1 MIPASLRRL
10 TRDGWLLFA
19 TRFIRLFAYGSVS
32 VVLVFYLVGAG
43 LSEPRIGTLLALTLA
58 GDTLVSLYLTT
69 RADRLG
75 RGRVLIAG
83 ALLMAAAGIAFASTS
98 RFWLLL
104 IAGTIGVIS
113 PSGNEVGPFLSVE
126 QAALSSVI
134 PDRVRTEVFAW
145 YTLAG
150 SVATAMGALA
160 AGAATSVLQQSGAMA
175 RADSYRTI
183 VIVYAALGLLLA
195 ALFSRLSS
203 AAEPETR
210 GERPP
215 VRSTFAN
222 LSGLGRSKD
231 VVLKLSALFAIDAFA
246 GGFVIQSF
254 AAYWFYL
261 RFGVDPGTLGVIF
274 FWANIL
280 AGISALLA
288 STLAARF
295 GLIRTMVATHLPSN
309 VLLILVPLMPT
320 LPLAIGVLLARFS
333 ISQMDVPTRQS
344 YLMAVVSP
352 EERSAAAGI
361 TGVAR
366 TIGAA
371 VSPLFVGVMFARPSW
386 INVPFFIAGTLKI
399 VYDLL
404 LYRAFV
410 GVRPPEEEQRAEGR
424 GQRGGTREARSGEQR
439 PLALLFALCPLP
451 FALHRPV
458 AAFVIQQPDLPVEAA
473 AVAGERSR
481 RPDDTVTRHHDRD
494 RVGAVGRAHRSRRA
508 RGSQR
513 LRDRAVARRLAGR
526 EPPQRVPHALLEIG
540 APHVQRKPADVRARA
555 GKVPVQP
562 RARAGD
568 RRRLAIHDFMGREPS
583 PQPRLEAGEPLLR
596 PGELER
602 AQAFTGIE
610 REHLAHGC
618 FEKGA

>member
-1 MIPASLRRL
+1 MIPTALRRL
-10 TRDGWLLFA
+10 TRDGWLLFV
-19 TRFIRLFAYGSVS
+19 TRFVRLFAYGSVS

-58 GDTLVSLYLTT
+58 GDTLVSLFLTT

-75 RGRVLIAG
+75 RARVLIAG
-83 ALLMAAAGIAFASTS
+83 ALLMAAAGIVFASTS
-98 RFWLLL
+98 SFWLLL
-104 IAGTIGVIS
+104 VAGTIGVIS

-126 QAALSSVI
+126 QAALSSVVT
-134 PDRVRTEVFAW
+134 DRARTEVFAW

-150 SVATAMGALA
+150 SVATALGALA
-160 AGAATSVLQQSGAMA
+160 AGTATRVLQSGAMA
-175 RADSYRTI
+175 RGDSYRTI
-183 VIVYAALGLLLA
+183 VIVYAALGFLLA

-203 AAEPETR
+203 AAEADTR
-210 GERPP
+210 GDRQPLQ
-215 VRSTFAN
+215 STFAN

-231 VVLKLSALFAIDAFA
+231 VVLKLSALFALDAFA

-309 VLLILVPLMPT
+309 ILLILVPLMPT

-371 VSPLFVGVMFARPSW
+371 VSPVFVGVMFARPSW
-386 INVPFFIAGTLKI
+386 INVPFFVAGALKI

-410 GVRPPEEEQRAEGR
+410 SVRPPEE
-424 GQRGGTREARSGEQR
+424 
-439 PLALLFALCPLP
+439 
-451 FALHRPV
+451 V
-458 AAFVIQQPDLPVEAA
+458 A
-473 AVAGERSR
+473 
-481 RPDDTVTRHHDRD
+481 
-494 RVGAVGRAHRSRRA
+494 
-508 RGSQR
+508 
-513 LRDRAVARRLAGR
+513 
-526 EPPQRVPHALLEIG
+526 
-540 APHVQRKPADVRARA
+540 
-555 GKVPVQP
+555 
-562 RARAGD
+562 
-568 RRRLAIHDFMGREPS
+568 
-583 PQPRLEAGEPLLR
+583 
-596 PGELER
+596 
-602 AQAFTGIE
+602 
-610 REHLAHGC
+610 
-618 FEKGA
+618 KG

>member
-32 VVLVFYLVGAG
+32 VILVFYLVGAG

-134 PDRVRTEVFAW
+134 PDRARTEVFAW

-160 AGAATSVLQQSGAMA
+160 AGAATRVLQSGVMA

-215 VRSTFAN
+215 IRSTFAN

-231 VVLKLSALFAIDAFA
+231 VVLRLSGLFAIDAFA

-288 STLAARF
+288 STLAA
-295 GLIRTMVATHLPSN
+295 THLPSN
-309 VLLILVPLMPT
+309 ILLILVPLMPT

-371 VSPLFVGVMFARPSW
+371 LSPLFVGVMFARPSW
-386 INVPFFIAGTLKI
+386 INLPFYIAGTLKI

-410 GVRPPEEEQRAEGR
+410 GIRPPEEEQRA
-424 GQRGGTREARSGEQR
+424 
-439 PLALLFALCPLP
+439 
-451 FALHRPV
+451 
-458 AAFVIQQPDLPVEAA
+458 
-473 AVAGERSR
+473 
-481 RPDDTVTRHHDRD
+481 
-494 RVGAVGRAHRSRRA
+494 
-508 RGSQR
+508 
-513 LRDRAVARRLAGR
+513 
-526 EPPQRVPHALLEIG
+526 
-540 APHVQRKPADVRARA
+540 
-555 GKVPVQP
+555 
-562 RARAGD
+562 
-568 RRRLAIHDFMGREPS
+568 
-583 PQPRLEAGEPLLR
+583 
-596 PGELER
+596 
-602 AQAFTGIE
+602 
-610 REHLAHGC
+610 
-618 FEKGA
+618 KG